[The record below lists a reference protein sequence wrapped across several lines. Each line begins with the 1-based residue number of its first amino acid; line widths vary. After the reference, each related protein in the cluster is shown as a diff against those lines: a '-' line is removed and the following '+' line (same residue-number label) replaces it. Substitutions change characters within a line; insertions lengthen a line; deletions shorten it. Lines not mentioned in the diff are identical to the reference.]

1 MGRKEQIKYEAL
13 KRYPIQHPF
22 LDISKESFIEGAKWA
37 DEITKKELINKACEW
52 MECIDFEMEYQY
64 TDNDGYSFF
73 DADKFIEDFR
83 KAMEE

>member
-1 MGRKEQIKYEAL
+1 MKQENKIKE
-13 KRYPIQHPF
+13 
-22 LDISKESFIEGAKWA
+22 
-37 DEITKKELINKACEW
+37 ELIKKACKW

-83 KAMEE
+83 KAMKE